1 MANPKPTPVLRSFF
15 SISLFVILVI
25 AVGFLTWN
33 FVMALADKFA

>member
-1 MANPKPTPVLRSFF
+1 
-15 SISLFVILVI
+15 LFVILVI